1 MKTGSIAVIIVSLI
15 LPVSAYGLTETR
27 FNSQSAQMDSNGL
40 FLALKY
46 SDEGFNKN
54 QSEISAIRW
63 YQRKNPAKLNGVAL
77 VIHGLNGRP
86 DKMESIIAEMTAAG
100 IDCLNL
106 SLRGHGENYSPLNN
120 TDSAEAR
127 MQAFKSVSYQLW
139 RTETYQAYRQVKK
152 RSNRY
157 GTCLFFVG
165 FSMGGLLGVDL
176 FTSNPYIKFD
186 KTVLFAPA
194 LKMHTRNYLLKTMSP
209 FPGLVVP
216 SFASGSYRA
225 NKGTPM
231 AAYNALFEAAKHF
244 EKNLDPKIN
253 VPTLVFIDKQDELIS
268 FSGLKNMIQK
278 QNLDQWNLHP
288 VTKDKTATEIE
299 MHHIIIDEASVGK
312 HMWKEIVDKTI
323 THLLNRPAACA
334 PLKADRKI
342 RHH

>member
-1 MKTGSIAVIIVSLI
+1 MKAGSIAVIIVSLI
-15 LPVSAYGLTETR
+15 LPVSVCGLTEAR
-27 FNSQSAQMDSNGL
+27 PNSQSAQMDSNGRSP
-40 FLALKY
+40 AVKY
-46 SDEGFNKN
+46 SDAGFNQN

-106 SLRGHGENYSPLNN
+106 SLRGHGENYSQLNN
-120 TDSAEAR
+120 TSSAEAR

-139 RTETYQAYRQVKK
+139 RTEIHQAYQQVKK
-152 RSNRY
+152 RSSRY
-157 GTCLFFVG
+157 GTCLFFIG

-186 KTVLFAPA
+186 KIVLFAPA
-194 LKMHTRNYLLKTMSP
+194 LKMRNRNYLLKTMSP

-216 SFASGSYRA
+216 SFGPEAYRA

-253 VPTLVFIDKQDELIS
+253 VPTVVFIDEQDELIS
-268 FSGLKNMIQK
+268 FSGLQEIIRK

-288 VTKDKTATEIE
+288 VAKDKAATEIE

-312 HMWKEIVDKTI
+312 HMWKEIVDTTI
-323 THLLNRPAACA
+323 THLLYEPAACV
-334 PLKADRKI
+334 PGK
-342 RHH
+342 

>member
-1 MKTGSIAVIIVSLI
+1 MKAGSIAIIIVSLI
-15 LPVSAYGLTETR
+15 LPAGAYGLPETLPA
-27 FNSQSAQMDSNGL
+27 SQSAQMDSNGL
-40 FLALKY
+40 FPALKY
-46 SDEGFNKN
+46 PDEGFNKN

-63 YQRKNPAKLNGVAL
+63 YQRKNPEKINGVAL

-106 SLRGHGENYSPLNN
+106 SLRGHGKNYSQLND

-127 MQAFKSVSYQLW
+127 LQTFKSVSYQLW
-139 RTETYQAYRQVKK
+139 RTETYQAYQQAKK

-186 KTVLFAPA
+186 KMVLFAPA
-194 LKMHTRNYLLKTMSP
+194 LKMHNRNFLLKTMSP
-209 FPGLVVP
+209 FAGLVVP

-231 AAYNALFEAAKHF
+231 AAYNALFEASKHF
-244 EKNLDPKIN
+244 EKHLDPKIN
-253 VPTLVFIDKQDELIS
+253 VPTVVFIDKQDELIS
-268 FSGLKNMIQK
+268 FSGLKNMIRK
-278 QNLDQWNLHP
+278 QNLDQWNLYP
-288 VTKDKTATEIE
+288 VKKDKTATEIE
-299 MHHIIIDEASVGK
+299 MHHILIDEASVGK
-312 HMWKEIVDKTI
+312 HMWKEIVDTTI
-323 THLLNRPAACA
+323 THLLYGPAACA
-334 PLKADRKI
+334 PLKAD
-342 RHH
+342 

>member
-1 MKTGSIAVIIVSLI
+1 MQKGLFMKAGSIAVIIVSLI

-106 SLRGHGENYSPLNN
+106 SLRGHG
-120 TDSAEAR
+120 
-127 MQAFKSVSYQLW
+127 SYQLW
-139 RTETYQAYRQVKK
+139 RTETYQAYQQVKK

-299 MHHIIIDEASVGK
+299 MHHIIIE
-312 HMWKEIVDKTI
+312 
-323 THLLNRPAACA
+323 LNRPAACA

>member
-1 MKTGSIAVIIVSLI
+1 MKAGSIAVIIVSLI
-15 LPVSAYGLTETR
+15 LPVSVCGLTEAR
-27 FNSQSAQMDSNGL
+27 PNSQSAQMDSNGRSP
-40 FLALKY
+40 AVKY
-46 SDEGFNKN
+46 SDAGFNQN

-106 SLRGHGENYSPLNN
+106 SLRGHGENYSQLNN
-120 TDSAEAR
+120 TGSAEAR

-139 RTETYQAYRQVKK
+139 RTEIHQAYQQVKK
-152 RSNRY
+152 RSSRY
-157 GTCLFFVG
+157 GTCLFFIG

-186 KTVLFAPA
+186 KIVLFAPA
-194 LKMHTRNYLLKTMSP
+194 LKMRNRNYLLKTMSP

-216 SFASGSYRA
+216 SFGPEAYRA

-253 VPTLVFIDKQDELIS
+253 VPTVVFIDEQDELIS
-268 FSGLKNMIQK
+268 FSGLQEIIRK

-288 VTKDKTATEIE
+288 VAKDKAATEIE

-312 HMWKEIVDKTI
+312 HMWKEIVDTTI
-323 THLLNRPAACA
+323 THLLYEPAACV
-334 PLKADRKI
+334 PGK
-342 RHH
+342 

>member
-1 MKTGSIAVIIVSLI
+1 MKAGSIAIIIVSLI
-15 LPVSAYGLTETR
+15 LPLGAYGLPETLPA
-27 FNSQSAQMDSNGL
+27 SQSAQMDSNGL
-40 FLALKY
+40 FPALKY
-46 SDEGFNKN
+46 PDEGFNKN

-63 YQRKNPAKLNGVAL
+63 YPRKNPEKLNGVAL

-86 DKMESIIAEMTAAG
+86 DKMESIIAEMTASG

-106 SLRGHGENYSPLNN
+106 SLRGHGKNYSQLND

-139 RTETYQAYRQVKK
+139 RTETYQAYQQVKK

-186 KTVLFAPA
+186 KMVLFAPA
-194 LKMHTRNYLLKTMSP
+194 LKMHNRNFLLKTMSP
-209 FPGLVVP
+209 FAGLVVP
-216 SFASGSYRA
+216 SFAPGSYRT

-244 EKNLDPKIN
+244 EKHLDPKIN
-253 VPTLVFIDKQDELIS
+253 VPAVVFIDKQDELIS
-268 FSGLKNMIQK
+268 FSGLKNMIRK

-288 VTKDKTATEIE
+288 VKKDRTATEIE
-299 MHHIIIDEASVGK
+299 MRHIMIDEASVGK
-312 HMWKEIVDKTI
+312 HMWKEIVDTTI
-323 THLLNRPAACA
+323 THLLYGPATCA
-334 PLKADRKI
+334 PLKAD
-342 RHH
+342 

>member
-1 MKTGSIAVIIVSLI
+1 MKAGSIAIIIVSLI
-15 LPVSAYGLTETR
+15 LPLGAYGLPETLPA
-27 FNSQSAQMDSNGL
+27 SQSAQMDSNGL
-40 FLALKY
+40 FPALKY
-46 SDEGFNKN
+46 PDEGFNKN

-63 YQRKNPAKLNGVAL
+63 YPRKNPEKLNGVAL

-86 DKMESIIAEMTAAG
+86 DKMESIIAEMTASG

-106 SLRGHGENYSPLNN
+106 SLRGHGENYSQLND

-139 RTETYQAYRQVKK
+139 RTETYQAYQQVKK

-186 KTVLFAPA
+186 KMVLFAPA
-194 LKMHTRNYLLKTMSP
+194 LKMHNRNFLLKTMSP
-209 FPGLVVP
+209 FAGLVVP
-216 SFASGSYRA
+216 SFAPGSYRA

-231 AAYNALFEAAKHF
+231 AAYNALFEASKHF
-244 EKNLDPKIN
+244 EKHLDPKIN
-253 VPTLVFIDKQDELIS
+253 VPAVVFIDKQDELIS
-268 FSGLKNMIQK
+268 FSGLKNMIRK

-288 VTKDKTATEIE
+288 VKKDRTATEIE
-299 MHHIIIDEASVGK
+299 MRHIMIDEASVGK
-312 HMWKEIVDKTI
+312 HMWKEIVDTTI
-323 THLLNRPAACA
+323 THLLYGPATCA
-334 PLKADRKI
+334 PLKAD
-342 RHH
+342 